1 MLAKD
6 AKQLETKRKTYAY
19 TQFLTKESI
28 MSEKVR
34 NVRGFVRA
42 YLASAT
48 GKTILSKTATRQSL
62 NNNMS
67 HAFER
72 ALSA

>member
-1 MLAKD
+1 
-6 AKQLETKRKTYAY
+6 
-19 TQFLTKESI
+19 

>member
-1 MLAKD
+1 MP
-6 AKQLETKRKTYAY
+6 
-19 TQFLTKESI
+19 
-28 MSEKVR
+28 EKVR
-34 NVRGFVRA
+34 NIRGFVRA

-48 GKTILSKTATRQSL
+48 GKAILSKTATLQSV

-67 HAFER
+67 RAFER